1 MWLIPFFATQ
11 EFRSFFIAF
20 ISLDIAWKDLNIAR
34 MVQVNQLFNFFVYI
48 TTISNRVL
56 MSKM

>member
-1 MWLIPFFATQ
+1 MAHSLFCYTGISQ
-11 EFRSFFIAF
+11 FFIAF